1 MERTIYQKLINWKNS
16 KNRKPLILNGAR
28 QVGKT
33 YIVKEFAKREYKNLV
48 YINCDNN
55 NDVKELFKDFDM
67 DRVIRTLEAIS
78 NETITPGETLIF
90 LDEIQELDKGI
101 TSLKYFNEEAGEY
114 HVIVAGSLLGIHLH
128 EGTGYPVGK
137 VDELRLYPMSFEEFV
152 LAMGEEKLLDFLKE
166 AKWDELSP
174 LAKKY
179 KELLRQ
185 YYYVGGMPEVVQTY
199 VDSQDLKMVRKL
211 QKQILSDY
219 QNDFSKHAPT
229 SEIAKI
235 NMVWNSIPS
244 QLAKE
249 NKKFLYGSLKK
260 GARAKEFE
268 NAIQWLVNTG
278 LVYKV
283 NRINKVCKPIKFYE
297 DSAAFKLFVS
307 DLGLLGAMSD
317 TLAKDVLVNNKAFVE
332 YKGAFTEQY
341 VCQQYVSATSE
352 CPMYYTNEKST
363 LELDFVIQLDEVY
376 PLEVKAE
383 ENRRSKSL
391 TTIMKENEE
400 LKGIKM
406 TMSDYKKQD
415 TITNIPLYAVEEWF
429 KKKVEAMFE

>member
-1 MERTIYQKLINWKNS
+1 MERTIYHKLINWKNS

-78 NETITPGETLIF
+78 NVSITPRETLIF

-101 TSLKYFNEEAGEY
+101 TALKYFNEEASDY
-114 HVIVAGSLLGIHLH
+114 HIIVAGSLLGIHLH

-137 VDELRLYPMSFEEFV
+137 VDELRLYPMSFEEFIMA
-152 LAMGEEKLLDFLKE
+152 LGEEKLLEFLEE

-174 LAKKY
+174 LASKY

-185 YYYVGGMPEVVQTY
+185 YYYVGGMPEVVQAY
-199 VDSQDLKMVRKL
+199 VDNSDLKMVRRL

-249 NKKFLYGSLKK
+249 NKKFIYGSLKK

-268 NAIQWLVNTG
+268 NAIQWLVNIG

-283 NRINKVCKPIKFYE
+283 NRVNKVCKPIKFYE
-297 DSAAFKLFVS
+297 DTAAFKLFVS

-429 KKKVEAMFE
+429 KKKEEAMF

>member
-1 MERTIYQKLINWKNS
+1 MERTIYHKLINWKNS

-55 NDVKELFKDFDM
+55 NDVKELFRDFDM

-78 NETITPGETLIF
+78 NETITPGKTLIF

-101 TSLKYFNEEAGEY
+101 TSLKYFNEEARDY

-137 VDELRLYPMSFEEFV
+137 VDKLRLYPMSFEEFV

-185 YYYVGGMPEVVQTY
+185 YYYVGGMPEVVQAY
-199 VDSQDLKMVRKL
+199 VDNSDLKMVRRL

-268 NAIQWLVNTG
+268 NAIQWLVNIG

-283 NRINKVCKPIKFYE
+283 NRVNKVCKPIKFYE
-297 DSAAFKLFVS
+297 DTAAFKLFVS

-400 LKGIKM
+400 LKGIKI

-429 KKKVEAMFE
+429 KKKEEAMF

>member
-101 TSLKYFNEEAGEY
+101 TSLKYFNEEARDY

-185 YYYVGGMPEVVQTY
+185 YYYVGGMPEVVQSY
-199 VDSQDLKMVRKL
+199 IDNSDLKTVRRL

-229 SEIAKI
+229 SELAKI

-297 DSAAFKLFVS
+297 DTAAFKLFVS

-429 KKKVEAMFE
+429 KKKVEAMF

>member
-1 MERTIYQKLINWKNS
+1 MERTIYHKLINWKNS

-78 NETITPGETLIF
+78 NETITPGKTLIF

-137 VDELRLYPMSFEEFV
+137 VDELRLYPMSFEEFIMA
-152 LAMGEEKLLDFLKE
+152 LGEEKLLEFLEE

-174 LAKKY
+174 LASKY

-185 YYYVGGMPEVVQTY
+185 YYYVGGMPEVVQSY
-199 VDSQDLKMVRKL
+199 IDNSDLKTVRRL

-229 SEIAKI
+229 SELAKI

-268 NAIQWLVNTG
+268 NAIQWLVNIG

-283 NRINKVCKPIKFYE
+283 NRVNKVCKPIKFYE
-297 DSAAFKLFVS
+297 DTAAFKLFVS

-429 KKKVEAMFE
+429 KKREEAMF

>member
-1 MERTIYQKLINWKNS
+1 MERTIYKKLIKWKNN

-78 NETITPGETLIF
+78 NVSITPGETLIF

-101 TSLKYFNEEAGEY
+101 TSLKYFNEVASDY
-114 HVIVAGSLLGIHLH
+114 HIIVAGSLLGIHLH

-137 VDELRLYPMSFEEFV
+137 VDELRLYPMSFEEFIMA
-152 LAMGEEKLLDFLKE
+152 LGEEKLLEFLEE

-174 LAKKY
+174 LASKY

-185 YYYVGGMPEVVQTY
+185 YYYVGGMPEVVQSY
-199 VDSQDLKMVRKL
+199 IDNSDLKTVRRL

-229 SEIAKI
+229 SELAKI

-268 NAIQWLVNTG
+268 NAIQWLVDIG

-297 DSAAFKLFVS
+297 DTAAFKLFVS

-383 ENRRSKSL
+383 ENRKSKSL

-400 LKGIKM
+400 LKGIKI

-429 KKKVEAMFE
+429 KKKEEAMFE

>member
-1 MERTIYQKLINWKNS
+1 MERTIYSKLINWKNN

-78 NETITPGETLIF
+78 NVSITPGETLIF

-101 TSLKYFNEEAGEY
+101 TSLKYFNEEASDY
-114 HVIVAGSLLGIHLH
+114 HIIVAGSLLGIHLH

-137 VDELRLYPMSFEEFV
+137 VDELRLYPMSFEEFIMA
-152 LAMGEEKLLDFLKE
+152 LGEEKLLEFLEE

-174 LAKKY
+174 LASKY

-185 YYYVGGMPEVVQTY
+185 YYYVGGMPEVVQSY
-199 VDSQDLKMVRKL
+199 IDNSDLKTVRRL

-268 NAIQWLVNTG
+268 NAIQWLVDIG

-297 DSAAFKLFVS
+297 DTAAFKLFVS

-332 YKGAFTEQY
+332 YKGAFTEQF
-341 VCQQYVSATSE
+341 VCQQYVSAISE

-363 LELDFVIQLDEVY
+363 LELDFVVQLDMVY

-391 TTIMKENEE
+391 TTIIKENEE
-400 LKGIKM
+400 LKGIKV
-406 TMSDYKKQD
+406 TMSDYREQD
-415 TITNIPLYAVEEWF
+415 KITNVPLYAIEEWF
-429 KKKVEAMFE
+429 KKREEAMF

>member
-1 MERTIYQKLINWKNS
+1 MERTIYQKLINWKNN

-78 NETITPGETLIF
+78 NESITPGETLIF
-90 LDEIQELDKGI
+90 LDEIQELDRGI
-101 TSLKYFNEEAGEY
+101 TSLKYFNEEARDY
-114 HVIVAGSLLGIHLH
+114 HIIVAGSLLGIHLH

-152 LAMGEEKLLDFLKE
+152 MATGEEKLLDFLRTSE
-166 AKWDELSP
+166 FDELSP
-174 LAKKY
+174 LSEKY

-199 VDSQDLKMVRKL
+199 VDSQDLKMVRRL

-297 DSAAFKLFVS
+297 DTAAFKLFVS

-406 TMSDYKKQD
+406 TMSAYKKQE
-415 TITNIPLYAVEEWF
+415 TITNIPLYAAEEWF
-429 KKKVEAMFE
+429 KRKEKAIFE